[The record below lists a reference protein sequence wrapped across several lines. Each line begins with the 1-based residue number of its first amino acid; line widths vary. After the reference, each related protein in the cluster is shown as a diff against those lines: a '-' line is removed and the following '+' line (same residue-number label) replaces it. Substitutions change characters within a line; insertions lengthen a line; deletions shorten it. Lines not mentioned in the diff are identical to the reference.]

1 MFFQVVTPQKVGSV
15 YIYDQPVTGHQDYDV
30 PPSRYFPVDENMSP
44 TAGVSPQPPYQS
56 PIPQHRQPYQTPISR
71 DVPLTREQMSGKPKG
86 PKPDELY
93 DTPQA
98 LQGGEIPGLPTYDV
112 LPMSRVSNVSML
124 STGSTISSSMSSQ
137 SIPLGSAPPS
147 SCGSTR
153 SSYDISA
160 HDLYDVPPPPKT
172 LGTFSPQDRRSVEM
186 LEIYDSP
193 LKHTE
198 VTLMDIKN
206 SQHGSRA
213 LSGIQSPLSEPNSDL
228 YDTPRHDV
236 ISGVSA
242 LYDVPSGQQMVD
254 DLYDVPS
261 NNAPTVCGRMSE
273 GRVNKGIVQG
283 LQTARLSDQSSLY
296 DIPPQVTRDS
306 AISIQS
312 DLSSGA
318 GDLANR
324 LSSSSIDSKSSDLT
338 RYEELPLDLDSAMEL
353 LVKLQ
358 QDVQSTT
365 SKLLSFVSSTW
376 RQKQNLEPK
385 LFEIKQSC
393 YNVKNAIKEFV
404 DFGQGSL
411 ANSAK
416 SNDTQLAKKLA
427 KQLMPLQDAHNNI
440 CRRMKNLDTL
450 NWHIAKLSETVQDPF
465 HDDLGEIVSLVKD
478 VPYAVRTLASFIQG
492 NSVLL
497 FQRSGQIAAKDN
509 TQMDL
514 PVYSQPNKPKPPPT
528 KPKPKLP
535 QAHQSTQAS
544 NTVNIQ
550 EKSPSEN
557 IENRNSSIQ
566 ERPLPKPPTPTEKST
581 PNISGD
587 TRPLSS
593 DSGIQPLEKGIEQP
607 VIYDI
612 PKSQCES
619 DIYANDSQAWLDYD
633 YVALD
638 TKHKAENRISCQS
651 VHSEESTGVSINN
664 VNNDKSGGEEANRSG
679 ALVEDKSLSNGGD
692 MNKTPAS
699 VLHNQEALGSSGSNM
714 QDIGLSPKFK
724 ERLERLQQK
733 GIASVSVPP
742 NNADRINTDASNYI
756 APNKLPRINLED
768 NDKQIL
774 LFYARQIENHSLFLI
789 NATDAF
795 FQSIEYNQPPKIFIA
810 HSKFVVLAAHKLVY
824 IADTLQ
830 RNVTNED
837 VRSKIMACANY
848 LCDCLKTTVTST
860 KIAALQYPS
869 VQAVQD
875 MVDKVVDVSHS
886 ANELKLVISQA
897 SVL

>member
-1 MFFQVVTPQKVGSV
+1 M
-15 YIYDQPVTGHQDYDV
+15 
-30 PPSRYFPVDENMSP
+30 PPSRYFPIDENMSP
-44 TAGVSPQPPYQS
+44 TTGVSPQPRHQS

-186 LEIYDSP
+186 LEIYDTP

-206 SQHGSRA
+206 SQRGSRGQ
-213 LSGIQSPLSEPNSDL
+213 SSIQSPLSEPNSDL
-228 YDTPRHDV
+228 YDTPRHD
-236 ISGVSA
+236 ITPGGSA

-261 NNAPTVCGRMSE
+261 NNGRLSD
-273 GRVNKGIVQG
+273 GRVDKGIVQG

-312 DLSSGA
+312 DLSSCA

-338 RYEELPLDLDSAMEL
+338 RYDELPLDLDSAMEL

-404 DFGQGSL
+404 HFSQGSL

-416 SNDTQLAKKLA
+416 AEDKQLAKKLA
-427 KQLMPLQDAHNNI
+427 KQLMPLQDTHNNI
-440 CRRMKNLDTL
+440 CRRIQNLDTL
-450 NWHIAKLSETVQDPF
+450 SWHIAKLSETVLDPR

-497 FQRSGQIAAKDN
+497 FQRSGQIEPKEN
-509 TQMDL
+509 IQVEL

-535 QAHQSTQAS
+535 QAQQSSPAS
-544 NTVNIQ
+544 NPTNIQ
-550 EKSPSEN
+550 EKAPSEN
-557 IENRNSSIQ
+557 SENRNSSIQ
-566 ERPLPKPPTPTEKST
+566 ERPLPNPPTP
-581 PNISGD
+581 PGNISGD
-587 TRPLSS
+587 ARPLSS
-593 DSGIQPLEKGIEQP
+593 DSGIQPLEKAIEQP

-612 PKSQCES
+612 PKSQCEG

-638 TKHKAENRISCQS
+638 TKHKAENRISS
-651 VHSEESTGVSINN
+651 HSAHSQESTGVNISH
-664 VNNDKSGGEEANRSG
+664 VNNDKPPGEEAANTSE
-679 ALVEDKSLSNGGD
+679 ALVQDKSLSNGGD
-692 MNKTPAS
+692 MSKTPAS
-699 VLHNQEALGSSGSNM
+699 GLHNQEALVSAGSNM
-714 QDIGLSPKFK
+714 QHIGLSPKFK

-733 GIASVSVPP
+733 GVASVSVPF

-756 APNKLPRINLED
+756 APNKLPRIKLED

-774 LFYARQIENHSLFLI
+774 LFYATQIENHSLFLI

-795 FQSIEYNQPPKIFIA
+795 FQSIEYNQPPKIFIS
-810 HSKFVVLAAHKLVY
+810 HSKFVVLAAHKLIY

-837 VRSKIMACANY
+837 VRGKIMACANY